1 MSPLRLSV
9 SLSHRDND
17 LGSNSSNFTVTPD
30 LFLANPA
37 IDYWRFEVL
46 CSLPSTTGSSALN
59 FVINQAPQNGSCSV
73 SPLAGTTSTW
83 FTIACSQW
91 QDPDG
96 IKDYSFYSMLL
107 NFSIGERGPLLSHP
121 DLQVGRVTLPIEP
134 SSPFRGFRRFSFV
147 CPPVTST
154 LRCSTCRSP
163 FAISWTV

>member
-9 SLSHRDND
+9 SPSHRDND

-46 CSLPSTTGSSALN
+46 YSLPSATGSSALN

-83 FTIACSQW
+83 FTITCSQW

-96 IKDYSFYSMLL
+96 IKDYSFYSML
-107 NFSIGERGPLLSHP
+107 SQLLDRRAGSTVASP
-121 DLQVGRVTLPIEP
+121 RLQVGRVTLQIEP
-134 SSPFRGFRRFSFV
+134 SSPFRGFRRFSSD

-163 FAISWTV
+163 FETSWTV